1 MSPRAPR
8 PDGDR
13 SEAQRSPR
21 RVVMA
26 AAAGNI
32 LEWFDFALYG
42 FFAVTIGQLFFPSSS
57 PTASLL
63 AALAVFGVAFVMR
76 PLGGVVLGRLA
87 DRAGRRPAL
96 TLSVLLMGVSTTLI
110 ACLPS
115 YPSIGVAAPLLL
127 VALRCVQGFSA
138 GGEYAGATTYLL
150 ENAPQHRRGL
160 WSSVISATAA
170 IGVLLA
176 GVVALGATAWLTE
189 AQVAAWGWRLPFLLA
204 APLAVVGLYIRY
216 RLEDTPVYQELER
229 RAEVPAEPLRSLGR
243 TGAARISL
251 VFAATAVAGLG
262 FYYLATY
269 VVTHLTTV
277 AGLSR
282 TTALLLTITGL
293 AIYSLACPLAGLSG
307 DRWGRRP
314 TVIAGGLGLAVVAVP
329 SFLLIGSAAPA
340 LLLLGLTV
348 FAGFEAMAN
357 VMLGVLLVELFP
369 ARTRVSGS
377 AIGFNLAQAV
387 VGGPGPLVAAA
398 LVAGLGLAVAPA
410 FYVVV
415 VSMLATTALALYL
428 PETLDTDLITGTR
441 PSTAGTPSGPDLAPV
456 EESQ

>member
-1 MSPRAPR
+1 MSTPRTTAA
-8 PDGDR
+8 R
-13 SEAQRSPR
+13 SRQ
-21 RVVMA
+21 VVGA
-26 AAAGNI
+26 AAAGNV

-42 FFAVTIGQLFFPSSS
+42 FFAVTIGQLFFPSTS

-63 AALAVFGVAFVMR
+63 AALAVFGVAFIMR

-87 DRAGRRPAL
+87 DRTGRRPAL

-115 YPSIGVAAPLLL
+115 HATIGVAAPLLL

-150 ENAPQHRRGL
+150 ENAPSHRRGL
-160 WSSVISATAA
+160 WSSIISATSA

-189 AQVAAWGWRLPFLLA
+189 EQVTAWGWRLPFLLA

-216 RLEDTPVYQELER
+216 RLDDTPVFQELEAR
-229 RAEVPAEPLRSLGR
+229 DEVPQEPLRSLGR
-243 TGAARISL
+243 SGIGRI
-251 VFAATAVAGLG
+251 GLG

-277 AGLSR
+277 VGLGR
-282 TTALLLTITGL
+282 TEALLLTIAGL
-293 AIYSLACPLAGLSG
+293 AIYSLVCPLAGMSG

-314 TVIAGGLGLAVVAVP
+314 TILLGGLGLAVVAIP
-329 SFLLIGSAAPA
+329 SFLLIGSGTPA
-340 LLLLGLTV
+340 LILIGLTA
-348 FAGFEAMAN
+348 FAMFEALAN
-357 VMLGVLLVELFP
+357 VMLGLLLVELFP

-377 AIGFNLAQAV
+377 AIGFNLAQAA
-387 VGGPGPLVAAA
+387 VGGPGPLVAATLA
-398 LVAGLGLAVAPA
+398 AGLGLAVAPA
-410 FYVVV
+410 FYVVAV
-415 VSMLATTALALYL
+415 ALLATIALARYL
-428 PETLDTDLITGTR
+428 PETRGTDLITGTR
-441 PSTAGTPSGPDLAPV
+441 SPAAAPATGDLTTV
-456 EESQ
+456 EETR

>member
-1 MSPRAPR
+1 M
-8 PDGDR
+8 G
-13 SEAQRSPR
+13 
-21 RVVMA
+21 A

-76 PLGGVVLGRLA
+76 PLGGIVLGRLA

-115 YPSIGVAAPLLL
+115 HASIGVAAPLLL

-150 ENAPQHRRGL
+150 ENAPSHRRGL
-160 WSSVISATAA
+160 WSSVISATSA

-176 GVVALGATAWLTE
+176 GIVALAATAWLTE
-189 AQVAAWGWRLPFLLA
+189 EQVTAWGWRLPFLLA

-229 RAEVPAEPLRSLGR
+229 RDEVPQEPLRSLGR
-243 TGAARISL
+243 SGVGRIGL

-277 AGLSR
+277 VGLDR
-282 TTALLLTITGL
+282 TEALLLAVAGL
-293 AIYSLACPLAGLSG
+293 AIYSLVCPLAGMSG

-314 TVIAGGLGLAVVAVP
+314 TIIVGGLGLAVVAVP
-329 SFLLIGSAAPA
+329 SFLLIGSGVPG
-340 LLLLGLTV
+340 LILLGLTV
-348 FAGFEAMAN
+348 FAVFEALAN
-357 VMLGVLLVELFP
+357 VMLGLLLVELFP

-377 AIGFNLAQAV
+377 AIGFNLAQAA

-398 LVAGLGLAVAPA
+398 LAAGLGLAVAPA
-410 FYVVV
+410 FYVVAV
-415 VSMLATTALALYL
+415 ALLATAALVRYL
-428 PETLDTDLITGTR
+428 PETRGTDLVTGATPAAR
-441 PSTAGTPSGPDLAPV
+441 VPAAGDLATA
-456 EESQ
+456 EETR